1 MRSTFKL
8 AVASVAAL
16 VLVAACETKAHAQ
29 YITPG
34 TEGYQGVERGVFDLG
49 FENVLLVR
57 YQSDV
62 AGSGLEAA
70 YIGGLAPRYF
80 LARNFALGLS
90 LNFFYGTAQ
99 HSDELAAGGV
109 VESRYTDIAFIG
121 FITANYYVRIAGGLF
136 FKPGLGVGGLAGRR
150 EVPNPDVEGAY
161 TGMSLYGGTGKLDLG
176 FIFYANGHF
185 NLRASLEI
193 LFLVGAASESGGES
207 DSFFAIDAGF
217 NVGVGYSF

>member
-1 MRSTFKL
+1 MKSTL
-8 AVASVAAL
+8 NCIVVSVAAL
-16 VLVAACETKAHAQ
+16 VLVATFETEARAQ

-90 LNFFYGTAQ
+90 LNFFYGTAR
-99 HSDELAAGGV
+99 HSDELASGSV

-136 FKPGLGVGGLAGRR
+136 FKPGLGIGGLAGRR
-150 EVPNPDVEGAY
+150 EVPNPDVAGTY

-193 LFLVGAASESGGES
+193 LFLAGAAEAEGVS